1 MRTRNTSRW
10 TNLQIRIQLFAVA
23 EEFTGD
29 EVFALATACII
40 GVVVS
45 ETQEAQVIKLAVRG
59 ITVDV
64 SELPLFFTH
73 IAPKPE
79 ESAQRRRDSRR
90 TSVCVSSLG
99 FLRKLEIP
107 FCMPKGFA

>member
-1 MRTRNTSRW
+1 MRFLS
-10 TNLQIRIQLFAVA
+10 
-23 EEFTGD
+23 
-29 EVFALATACII
+29 ATACII

-79 ESAQRRRDSRR
+79 AKRAAPPRQQENFGLCVFTRILAQ
-90 TSVCVSSLG
+90 VGNSL
-99 FLRKLEIP
+99 LY
-107 FCMPKGFA
+107 A